1 MASEFD
7 IVIRG
12 GTVMDGNGGT
22 PFVGDVAVRDGKI
35 AEVGKVSGRGAEEI
49 NAGGLSVTPG
59 FVDIH
64 THYDGQAMWDSCLA
78 PSSWHGVT
86 TVVMGNCGVGFAPVR
101 KDTQDAVIALMEGV
115 EDIPGPCL
123 HEGLDWSWESFSEY
137 LTALERRRHDIDFCA
152 LLPHAPMRVYVM
164 GDRALNLEDANQA
177 DIAQMREI
185 TADAVRAGAFGF
197 STSRTIAHKTLA
209 GDHTPTLR
217 AQEAEL
223 MGIAMG
229 LKDAGKGFIEMTSDW
244 NTPDPATEFAM
255 VRRVMQACGR
265 PLVFSLNQRH
275 DRTTAWRDLLELS
288 TQAAADGLP
297 VRCVAPPR
305 PIGAL
310 LGLTG
315 SQNPFAGTRTYRSIA
330 HLPLG
335 QRVAAMRD
343 PAVRAKIT
351 TEDPAEFNTWSLLT
365 RIGFERMFRF
375 TDPLNYTP
383 AREDSVAAI
392 AAREGRTPQDVAY
405 DMLIEDDGKGFIF
418 ACIVN
423 YANYDLEPVKEMYAR
438 QHVIPG
444 LSDGGA
450 HVAFISDASF
460 PTFLF
465 SYWGRDRGDGS
476 HGHPRSGA
484 APDARAG
491 AFRRSERSWRACSGH
506 EGGYQRHRLRQLGVG
521 AAADGGRSACRRAAP
536 VAEGARLC
544 GDGQGGADHL
554 SQRGC
559 DRCAAGR
566 SGAQPADGL
575 SSASASEIIVSP
587 AVRPARP
594 SRPSPACRDEPHPH
608 RRAHRRWR

>member
-1 MASEFD
+1 MADGYD

-12 GTVMDGNGGT
+12 GTVMDGNGGA
-22 PFVGDVAVRDGKI
+22 PFVGDVAVRDGRI
-35 AEVGKVSGRGAEEI
+35 AEVGRVSGRGTEEI
-49 NAGGLSVTPG
+49 DADGLSVTPG

-101 KDTQDAVIALMEGV
+101 ANTQDAVIALMEGV

-123 HEGLDWSWESFSEY
+123 AEGLSWDWESFADY
-137 LTALERRRHDIDFCA
+137 LTALERKPHDIDFCA

-164 GDRALNLEDANQA
+164 GDRALKLESANQE
-177 DIAQMREI
+177 DIARMREI

-209 GDHTPTLR
+209 GDYHPGLR

-223 MGIAMG
+223 MGIALG
-229 LKDAGKGFIEMTSDW
+229 LKDAGAGFIEMTSDW

-255 VRRVMQACGR
+255 VRRIMAASGR
-265 PLVFSLNQRH
+265 PLVFSINQRH
-275 DRTTAWRDLLELS
+275 DRTDSWKDLLELS

-297 VRCVAPPR
+297 IRCVAPPR

-335 QRVAAMRD
+335 ERVAAMRD
-343 PAVRAKIT
+343 PQVRARILSDDP
-351 TEDPAEFNTWSLLT
+351 TECNTWSLLS
-365 RIGFERMFRF
+365 RIGYARMFRF
-375 TDPLNYTP
+375 ARPLNYTP
-383 AREDSVAAI
+383 AREDSIEAI
-392 AAREGRTPQDVAY
+392 AAREGRTAAEVAY
-405 DMLIEDDGKGFIF
+405 DMLLEDDGHDFIF

-423 YANYDLEPVKEMYAR
+423 YANYDLEAVKTMYSR
-438 QHVIPG
+438 EHVIPG

-465 SYWGRDRGDGS
+465 SYWGRDRDDGRLPLEQLVRRQTREPARFAGL
-476 HGHPRSGA
+476 HDRGVI
-484 APDARAG
+484 APGMKADLNVIDFPNLGLERPEMVVDLPAGGRRLLQKARGYVATVKAG
-491 AFRRSERSWRACSGH
+491 AVTYRNGEATGALP
-506 EGGYQRHRLRQLGVG
+506 GGLVRGQRL
-521 AAADGGRSACRRAAP
+521 
-536 VAEGARLC
+536 
-544 GDGQGGADHL
+544 
-554 SQRGC
+554 
-559 DRCAAGR
+559 
-566 SGAQPADGL
+566 
-575 SSASASEIIVSP
+575 
-587 AVRPARP
+587 
-594 SRPSPACRDEPHPH
+594 
-608 RRAHRRWR
+608 

>member
-1 MASEFD
+1 MANEFD
-7 IVIRG
+7 LVIRG
-12 GTVMDGNGGT
+12 GTIMDGNGGA
-22 PFVGDVAVRDGKI
+22 PFSGDVAVSAGRI
-35 AEVGKVSGRGAEEI
+35 AEIGKVAGRGREEI
-49 NAGGLSVTPG
+49 NADGLSVTPG

-64 THYDGQAMWDSCLA
+64 THYDGQAVWDSRLA

-86 TVVMGNCGVGFAPVR
+86 TIVMGNCGVGFAPVR
-101 KDTQDAVIALMEGV
+101 KDTRDAVIALMEGV

-123 HEGLDWSWESFSEY
+123 HEGLDWSWESFADY
-137 LTALERRRHDIDFCA
+137 LTALERRSHDIDFCA

-164 GDRALNLEDANQA
+164 GDRALKLENANQA

-185 TADAVRAGAFGF
+185 TAEAVRAGAFGF

-209 GDHTPTLR
+209 GDATPTLR

-223 MGIAMG
+223 TGIAMG

-275 DRTTAWRDLLELS
+275 DRTTAWKELLDLS
-288 TQAAADGLP
+288 TRAAADGLP

-310 LGLTG
+310 LGLSG

-330 HLPLG
+330 HLPLE

-343 PAVRAKIT
+343 PDVRRRIT
-351 TEDPAEFNTWSLLT
+351 TEDPSEFNPWSLLT

-405 DMLIEDDGKGFIF
+405 DMLIEDDGKAFIF

-465 SYWGRDRGDGS
+465 SYWGRDRGADRMDIPDLVRRQTREPARFAGLS
-476 HGHPRSGA
+476 DRGVL
-484 APDARAG
+484 APGMKADINVIDFANLAL
-491 AFRRSERSWRACSGH
+491 ERPQMVVDLPA
-506 EGGYQRHRLRQLGVG
+506 
-521 AAADGGRSACRRAAP
+521 GGRRLMQKARGYAATIKAGQITYRDG
-536 VAEGARLC
+536 VATGALP
-544 GDGQGGADHL
+544 GGL
-554 SQRGC
+554 V
-559 DRCAAGR
+559 R
-566 SGAQPADGL
+566 SQPAM
-575 SSASASEIIVSP
+575 
-587 AVRPARP
+587 
-594 SRPSPACRDEPHPH
+594 
-608 RRAHRRWR
+608 

>member
-1 MASEFD
+1 
-7 IVIRG
+7 
-12 GTVMDGNGGT
+12 
-22 PFVGDVAVRDGKI
+22 
-35 AEVGKVSGRGAEEI
+35 
-49 NAGGLSVTPG
+49 
-59 FVDIH
+59 
-64 THYDGQAMWDSCLA
+64 
-78 PSSWHGVT
+78 
-86 TVVMGNCGVGFAPVR
+86 
-101 KDTQDAVIALMEGV
+101 
-115 EDIPGPCL
+115 
-123 HEGLDWSWESFSEY
+123 
-137 LTALERRRHDIDFCA
+137 
-152 LLPHAPMRVYVM
+152 MRVYVM

-177 DIAQMREI
+177 DIQQMREI

-275 DRTTAWRDLLELS
+275 DRTTAWKELLELS

-330 HLPLG
+330 HLPLA

-343 PAVRAKIT
+343 LEVRAKIT
-351 TEDPAEFNTWSLLT
+351 TEDPSEFNTWSLLT
-365 RIGFERMFRF
+365 RIGYERMFRF
-375 TDPLNYTP
+375 SDPLNYTP

-392 AAREGRTPQDVAY
+392 AAREGRTPQEVAY
-405 DMLIEDDGKGFIF
+405 DILTDDDGKGFIF

-423 YANYDLEPVKEMYAR
+423 YADYNLEPVKEMYAR

-465 SYWGRDRGDGS
+465 SYWGRDRGSDRMELHDLVRRQTREPARFAGL
-476 HGHPRSGA
+476 HDRGVL
-484 APDARAG
+484 APGLKADINVIDFANLAL
-491 AFRRSERSWRACSGH
+491 ERPKMVVDLPA
-506 EGGYQRHRLRQLGVG
+506 
-521 AAADGGRSACRRAAP
+521 GGRRLLQKARGYAATVKAGQITYRDGVATGALPGGLVRSA
-536 VAEGARLC
+536 
-544 GDGQGGADHL
+544 
-554 SQRGC
+554 
-559 DRCAAGR
+559 
-566 SGAQPADGL
+566 
-575 SSASASEIIVSP
+575 
-587 AVRPARP
+587 
-594 SRPSPACRDEPHPH
+594 
-608 RRAHRRWR
+608 

>member
-1 MASEFD
+1 MANEFD
-7 IVIRG
+7 LVIRS
-12 GTVMDGNGGT
+12 GTIMDGNGGV
-22 PFVGDVAVRDGKI
+22 PFRGDVAVSGGRI
-35 AEVGKVSGRGAEEI
+35 AEVGKVAGRGRDEI
-49 NAGGLSVTPG
+49 DADGLSVTPG
-59 FVDIH
+59 FIDIH
-64 THYDGQAMWDSCLA
+64 THYDGQAVWDSRLA

-123 HEGLDWSWESFSEY
+123 HEGLDWSWESFADY
-137 LTALERRRHDIDFCA
+137 LTALERRSHDIDFCA

-164 GDRALNLEDANQA
+164 GDRALKLEDANQA

-185 TADAVRAGAFGF
+185 TAEAVRAGAFGF

-209 GDHTPTLR
+209 GDPTPTLR

-223 MGIAMG
+223 TGIAMG

-275 DRTTAWRDLLELS
+275 DRTTAWRDLLALS

-297 VRCVAPPR
+297 IRCVAPPR

-310 LGLTG
+310 LGLSG
-315 SQNPFAGTRTYRSIA
+315 SQQPFAGTRTYHSIA
-330 HLPLG
+330 HLPLP

-343 PAVRAKIT
+343 PDVRRRIT
-351 TEDPAEFNTWSLLT
+351 TEDPSEFNTWSLLT

-375 TDPLNYTP
+375 PDPLNYTP

-465 SYWGRDRGDGS
+465 SYWGRDRGAD
-476 HGHPRSGA
+476 RMDI
-484 APDARAG
+484 PDLVRRQTREPARFAG
-491 AFRRSERSWRACSGH
+491 LSDRGVLARGMKADINVIDFSRLSLERPQMVVDLPA
-506 EGGYQRHRLRQLGVG
+506 
-521 AAADGGRSACRRAAP
+521 GGRRLMQKARGYAATIK
-536 VAEGARLC
+536 AGQITYRDGMATGALP
-544 GDGQGGADHL
+544 GGL
-554 SQRGC
+554 VRSQ
-559 DRCAAGR
+559 
-566 SGAQPADGL
+566 
-575 SSASASEIIVSP
+575 VTM
-587 AVRPARP
+587 
-594 SRPSPACRDEPHPH
+594 
-608 RRAHRRWR
+608 